1 MVEAIHSP
9 DLPPVVIALLKGVV
23 DRETDPAL
31 WQSMLML
38 QSRIRD
44 YVGVLGLDLTLDEA
58 EGYAYLKQR
67 SSLDGEADV
76 PRLVARR
83 QLGYGVSLLLAL
95 LRKKLAEFDATS
107 GEGRLILDREA
118 IADMVCVFLSE
129 TTNEVRLVDRI
140 DVHINRIVQMGFLRR
155 LPGSNDTFEVKRLLK
170 AFVDAQWLADFNER
184 LTAYRKHAM
193 DEGTGE
199 AA

>member
-1 MVEAIHSP
+1 
-9 DLPPVVIALLKGVV
+9 VV

-44 YVGVLGLDLTLDEA
+44 SVGVLGLDLTLDEA

-95 LRKKLAEFDATS
+95 LLKKLAEFDATS

-118 IADMVCVFLSE
+118 IADMMCVFLSE